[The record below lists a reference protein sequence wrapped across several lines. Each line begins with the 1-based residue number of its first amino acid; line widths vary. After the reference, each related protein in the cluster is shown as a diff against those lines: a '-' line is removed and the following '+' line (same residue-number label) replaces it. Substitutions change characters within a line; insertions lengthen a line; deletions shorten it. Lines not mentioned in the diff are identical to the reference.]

1 MLENT
6 ERAIKN
12 WQDKLSEVVIKTEY
26 RMGQSMKGINNI
38 TLGKT
43 NK

>member
-12 WQDKLSEVVIKTEY
+12 WQDKLSKVVIKTEY